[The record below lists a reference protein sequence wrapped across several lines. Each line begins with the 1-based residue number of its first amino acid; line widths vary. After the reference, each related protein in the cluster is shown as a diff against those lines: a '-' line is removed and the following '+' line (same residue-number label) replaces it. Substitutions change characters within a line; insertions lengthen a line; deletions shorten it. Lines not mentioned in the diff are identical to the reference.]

1 MLGGGVM
8 NTPGL
13 LAKVREHCHD
23 VLGSYLASL
32 SSEDAMEQL
41 ISAPLLGGYSEL
53 QGAFMLAVNNGH

>member
-23 VLGSYLASL
+23 VLGSYIAAL

-41 ISAPLLGGYSEL
+41 ISAPLLGGYSGL
-53 QGAFMLAVNNGH
+53 RGAFMLAANNGH